1 VLIRNY
7 KCLFFREIEVNCEVD
22 IKLNV
27 RVIDSQNVTFACN
40 QNTSLHPHHLQQH
53 LQQQHQ
59 QQHQQQQQ
67 QQRRR
72 FSDPGPSEEIVI

>member
-1 VLIRNY
+1 
-7 KCLFFREIEVNCEVD
+7 VNCEVD

-40 QNTSLHPHHLQQH
+40 QNTSLHPHHHQQH
-53 LQQQHQ
+53 QHLHQQQQHQ
-59 QQHQQQQQ
+59 QQQQQQQ